1 MAFNFISPSTKFATQ
16 DLSVVSAAL
25 GITTLGLVGET
36 TQGPAFQS
44 TFIANM
50 NQFRSQF
57 GGLSNKRL
65 PNGNLKYLLPYYAS
79 SYLSQSNQMYVT
91 RILGLSGYQAGPA
104 WGLTLS
110 AALNPATSGVTL
122 TTTGNTT
129 FTGST
134 FLGQTITAQTGITQN
149 IPLVYTKIQGTTQFT
164 GVSTNFIINN
174 LVFISGQ
181 GYSGQTSYTAI
192 TYSGTSYSQYENLF
206 LGNIRSRGTYNANSL
221 AYQATGVTISLGTAL
236 NNMLGTFTLSAT
248 GYAGTYA
255 YTATLNPNLASYL
268 PNVVGSS
275 SKDKN
280 TQIFVEDVY
289 PDLINWLAYNNYGYG
304 INATLIEY
312 DTSAN
317 GLFATQYTAP
327 QTPFIVSELRGSSL
341 TRLFYFESIPDGN
354 SANKLFK
361 ISFQNIDPSTGN
373 FDIIIRAFGD
383 TDANPVI
390 LESYSNCNLIKTSNQ
405 FVGSQIG
412 DNNINF
418 PNQSDYVY
426 IVWDNFDTLDQTAFP
441 AGFEGYNFRS
451 YGPGNTVGS
460 TAQTPTIQYKTSYLS
475 TDKLSRT
482 YLGISERAYDTASI
496 GTGFNPDFFKFYGNL
511 SAAGIVKTKGFHLDS
526 GATGTYYEGST
537 YIGQFITG
545 YDQFQTAY
553 DTQNPANGYY
563 NIQTRK
569 FTLAPYGG
577 FDGWDIYEN
586 GRTNTAAYATGG
598 IYHVANNDFDA
609 YSAAI
614 NTFSNPDDTVINL
627 FATPG
632 IDWSNN
638 LALVNIAIDLIE
650 NVRKDSFYVIDAPYL
665 PNTTAMAQDYAELL
679 STTSID
685 SNYSATYA
693 PWIQF
698 KDNDNNV
705 NIYIPATG
713 EVMKNAG
720 LTDNVAYPWFAIA
733 GQTRGLV
740 NSPQPVRKVNLSER
754 DTLYAARINPIAFSS
769 TVGTDIMGQKTL
781 QVKNSQLNRVNVRRL
796 LLYLQQ
802 MIAQISASLLF
813 EQNDSILTTQFLNKL
828 NPLLNSVVVNRGL
841 SDYKIEYQSINTP
854 ESMAQ
859 NQLYFNLYL
868 KPIGAL
874 EFVGITFII
883 SPAGAS
889 FQNV

>member
-327 QTPFIVSELRGSSL
+327 VTPFIVSELRGSSL

-390 LESYSNCNLIKTSNQ
+390 LENSDKSLEEQLINLKARNKVITHVDQ
-405 FVGSQIG
+405 QLL
-412 DNNINF
+412 
-418 PNQSDYVY
+418 
-426 IVWDNFDTLDQTAFP
+426 TL
-441 AGFEGYNFRS
+441 ELMSKMN
-451 YGPGNTVGS
+451 
-460 TAQTPTIQYKTSYLS
+460 TPTPEEIAEQ
-475 TDKLSRT
+475 
-482 YLGISERAYDTASI
+482 
-496 GTGFNPDFFKFYGNL
+496 
-511 SAAGIVKTKGFHLDS
+511 TK
-526 GATGTYYEGST
+526 
-537 YIGQFITG
+537 
-545 YDQFQTAY
+545 
-553 DTQNPANGYY
+553 
-563 NIQTRK
+563 
-569 FTLAPYGG
+569 
-577 FDGWDIYEN
+577 
-586 GRTNTAAYATGG
+586 
-598 IYHVANNDFDA
+598 
-609 YSAAI
+609 
-614 NTFSNPDDTVINL
+614 
-627 FATPG
+627 
-632 IDWSNN
+632 
-638 LALVNIAIDLIE
+638 
-650 NVRKDSFYVIDAPYL
+650 
-665 PNTTAMAQDYAELL
+665 
-679 STTSID
+679 
-685 SNYSATYA
+685 
-693 PWIQF
+693 
-698 KDNDNNV
+698 
-705 NIYIPATG
+705 
-713 EVMKNAG
+713 
-720 LTDNVAYPWFAIA
+720 
-733 GQTRGLV
+733 
-740 NSPQPVRKVNLSER
+740 
-754 DTLYAARINPIAFSS
+754 
-769 TVGTDIMGQKTL
+769 
-781 QVKNSQLNRVNVRRL
+781 KNS
-796 LLYLQQ
+796 
-802 MIAQISASLLF
+802 
-813 EQNDSILTTQFLNKL
+813 NK
-828 NPLLNSVVVNRGL
+828 
-841 SDYKIEYQSINTP
+841 
-854 ESMAQ
+854 
-859 NQLYFNLYL
+859 
-868 KPIGAL
+868 
-874 EFVGITFII
+874 
-883 SPAGAS
+883 
-889 FQNV
+889 